1 MMGIVIDRLITCSEI
16 TRTRMAIYMIQ
27 INSNKGVYGLSRTV
41 ILDGAR
47 TPFGKF
53 GGALSSLTASDLG
66 GIAIKE
72 ALEKANVAADAV
84 EEVIIGTVLQAGQGQ
99 IPSRQAATKAGIPW
113 NVKTETINKVCA
125 SGMRSVTLADQL
137 IRLGDEE
144 VIVAGGM
151 ESMSNAPYYMPKGR
165 FGLRMGDASLVDGMI
180 YDGLSCAFHPKQVHM
195 GIYGNDTASKFEI
208 SREQQDEWAVR
219 SHKKALAAIDS
230 GKFAEEIVAVEIP
243 QRKGEPIR
251 IETDEAPRQGTT
263 METLS
268 KLKSAFSSDGS
279 ITAGNAPGVNDGA
292 CALVL
297 MSEEKANQEN
307 RKPLATILAHAEVG
321 VAPEDFPQT
330 PGLVINQLLEKS
342 GKTLADIDL
351 IEINEAFAAVA
362 LVSNQIGGLDESKV
376 NVNGGAVA
384 LGHPIGA
391 SGARIILTLAYELK
405 RRGGGIGIA
414 AICSGG
420 GQGDAVLIEVTN

>member
-1 MMGIVIDRLITCSEI
+1 MQIR
-16 TRTRMAIYMIQ
+16 

-72 ALEKANVAADAV
+72 ALAKANVEADAV
-84 EEVIIGTVLQAGQGQ
+84 NEVIIGTVLQAGQGQ
-99 IPSRQAATKAGIPW
+99 IPSRQAANKAGISW

-195 GIYGNDTASKFEI
+195 GIYGNETASKFEV
-208 SREQQDEWAVR
+208 SREQQDAWAVR
-219 SHKKALAAIDS
+219 SHEKALAAIDS

-243 QRKGEPIR
+243 QRKGDPLR
-251 IETDEAPRQGTT
+251 IETDEAPRAGTT
-263 METLS
+263 LETLT
-268 KLKSAFSSDGS
+268 KLKSAFSSDGT

-297 MSEEKANQEN
+297 MSEEKAQQEN
-307 RKPLATILAHAEVG
+307 RQPLATILAHAEVG

-330 PGLVINQLLEKS
+330 PGLVINELLKKS

-351 IEINEAFAAVA
+351 FEINEAFAAVA
-362 LVSNQIGGLDESKV
+362 LVSNQISGLDESKV

-405 RRGGGIGIA
+405 RRGGGLGIA